1 MARAS
6 TGETLTVAE
15 LRRKARERTLT
26 LLEEA
31 RTCAHLLRTGKVKNQ
46 RELALLMGVSQ
57 ARVSQR
63 IALLKLPA
71 AVIQIL
77 SKSTDLTERHAREL
91 RRLTDPKLQAWVA
104 KTVVSH
110 RLSVQETAAIVH
122 SKLRE
127 LGQDPGAAAKG
138 SWVPGPNYRW
148 RVHRGWLEIRVK
160 GGGTPKSVETLG
172 KLIDTLRKNPAQPA
186 PHKAFDNSR
195 P

>member
-6 TGETLTVAE
+6 SGETLTISE

-26 LLEEA
+26 VLDEA
-31 RTCAHLLRTGKVKNQ
+31 RTCAHLLDTGKVKNQ
-46 RELALLMGVSQ
+46 RELAKLMGVSQ

-71 AVIQIL
+71 AVMQIL
-77 SKSTDLTERHAREL
+77 SKSEDLTERHAREL

-104 KTVVSH
+104 KKVISH
-110 RLSVQETAAIVH
+110 RLSVQETTAVVQ
-122 SKLRE
+122 SMLKE
-127 LGQDPGAAAKG
+127 LGQDPGAVAEG

-160 GGGTPKSVETLG
+160 GGGTAKSVDTLT
-172 KLIDTLRKNPAQPA
+172 KLIDTLRKNPTQPA
-186 PHKAFDNSR
+186 PHKAFSEAD
-195 P
+195 